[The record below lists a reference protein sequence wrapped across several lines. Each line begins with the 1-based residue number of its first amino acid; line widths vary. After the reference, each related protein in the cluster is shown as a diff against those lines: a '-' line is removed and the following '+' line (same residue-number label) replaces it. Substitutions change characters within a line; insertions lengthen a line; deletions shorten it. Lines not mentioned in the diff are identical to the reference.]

1 MTIRLDHERLALA
14 TAELCAQDPDL
25 EIVVDKFG
33 VPPLWNRSESF
44 RTLLYLILEQQVS
57 LASARATFERLVAW
71 IGSEPTPDTLLL
83 VKDVELRELGF
94 SRQKIRYCRFL
105 AQAILDGSL
114 RLNDLR
120 ACSDD
125 SARKE
130 LMKIPG
136 IGPWTA
142 DVYLMEA
149 LGRPD
154 VWPVGDIA
162 LAVGVEKVKNLK
174 SRPDQDALMEFGDRW
189 RPHRSVAARIL
200 WHYYLCVIRP
210 LAGGKPS

>member
-1 MTIRLDHERLALA
+1 MTIRLNHERLAVA

-25 EIVVDKFG
+25 EKVVDEYG

-57 LASARATFERLVAW
+57 LASARATFEKLVAW
-71 IGSEPTPDTLLL
+71 IGSEPKPNKLLL
-83 VKDVELRELGF
+83 LKDVELSKLGF
-94 SRQKIRYCRFL
+94 SRQKIRYSRFL

-114 RLNDLR
+114 RLNDLH
-120 ACSDD
+120 AWSDD
-125 SARKE
+125 LARKE

-154 VWPVGDIA
+154 VWPVGDVA
-162 LAVGVEKVKNLK
+162 LAVGLERVKNLK
-174 SRPDQDALMEFGDRW
+174 SRPDQDTLMEFGDRW
-189 RPHRSVAARIL
+189 RPYRSVAARIL
-200 WHYYLCVIRP
+200 WHYYLCAIRP
-210 LAGGKPS
+210 PTGGKPS

>member
-1 MTIRLDHERLALA
+1 MTIRLNHERLAVA

-25 EIVVDKFG
+25 EKVVDKYG

-57 LASARATFERLVAW
+57 LASARATFEKLVAW
-71 IGSEPTPDTLLL
+71 IGSEPKPDKLLL
-83 VKDVELRELGF
+83 LKDVELSKLGF
-94 SRQKIRYCRFL
+94 SRQKIRYSRFL
-105 AQAILDGSL
+105 AQAIVDGSL
-114 RLNDLR
+114 RLNDLH
-120 ACSDD
+120 AWSDD
-125 SARKE
+125 LARKE

-154 VWPVGDIA
+154 VWPVGDVA
-162 LAVGVEKVKNLK
+162 LAVGLERVKNLK
-174 SRPDQDALMEFGDRW
+174 SRPDQDTLMEFGDRW
-189 RPHRSVAARIL
+189 RPYRSVAARIL
-200 WHYYLCVIRP
+200 WHYYLCEIRP
-210 LAGGKPS
+210 QAGEKPS

>member
-1 MTIRLDHERLALA
+1 VTVRLDHERLAVA
-14 TAELCAQDPDL
+14 TAELCAQDSDL
-25 EIVVDKFG
+25 AYVVDKYG

-57 LASARATFERLVAW
+57 LASARATFEKLVGW
-71 IGSEPTPDTLLL
+71 IGSEPKPDTLLL
-83 VKDVELRELGF
+83 LKEAELRALGF

-120 ACSDD
+120 TCSDD

-130 LMKIPG
+130 LMKITG

-142 DVYLMEA
+142 DIYLMEA

-154 VWPVGDIA
+154 VWPVGDLA
-162 LAVGVEKVKNLK
+162 LAVGLEKVKNLK
-174 SRPDQDALMEFGDRW
+174 SRPDQYTLMEFGDRW
-189 RPHRSVAARIL
+189 RPYRSVAARIL

-210 LAGGKPS
+210 SAGGKPS